1 VGEEKHLDSI
11 NPGPRSDAGGD
22 TDLPIGA
29 RAFCI
34 GVGGR
39 GPSAAG
45 ILRAPLGYGNS
56 TPNDSF
62 DAPSDC
68 NCDSATSDETWS

>member
-1 VGEEKHLDSI
+1 M
-11 NPGPRSDAGGD
+11 
-22 TDLPIGA
+22 PISA
-29 RAFCI
+29 SAFCT

-39 GPSAAG
+39 GQSAAG

-56 TPNDSF
+56 TPNVSF